1 MQKAY
6 ILHGGPIDVA
16 HVGVAKSLSHKKKIT
31 GHVPE
36 PNQRERERVLE
47 TQDAIQAAAAAC
59 ARAHATTTAPP
70 QL

>member
-1 MQKAY
+1 MHAEGIYLINLSRNWSTEREREMQKAY

-36 PNQRERERVLE
+36 PNQRERES
-47 TQDAIQAAAAAC
+47 
-59 ARAHATTTAPP
+59 P
-70 QL
+70 